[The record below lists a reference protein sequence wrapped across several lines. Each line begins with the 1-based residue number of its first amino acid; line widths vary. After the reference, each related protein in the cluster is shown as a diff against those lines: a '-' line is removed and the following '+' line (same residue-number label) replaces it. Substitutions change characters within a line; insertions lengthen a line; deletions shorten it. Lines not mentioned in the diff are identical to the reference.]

1 MSLSSLLSPPDR
13 AVTARPCPSD
23 RPVSGRRL
31 ASTVRRRVLADG
43 GRIDAGPERVESA
56 RARVEAGVSRV
67 HSDSD
72 GFTLLELLVVIG
84 IVAILAAVAAPQF
97 SRLVATWR
105 VASNLESIAMAI
117 DLARAEAIGRNTL
130 VQVCRSADP
139 RAATPTCSI
148 ATASGIAGDD
158 WASGWIV
165 YARPQGVVAP
175 AAFSAGTDELLRRYE
190 AEGVT
195 AGAVRAVVRT
205 NTGEST
211 LAFAGNGLRM
221 AGEGN
226 ERLFF
231 LDYRNPSSSEPTAS
245 ARCLRISMVGKVR
258 SGVPTGDGVC
268 NAS

>member
-1 MSLSSLLSPPDR
+1 MSLTPLLSSPGR
-13 AVTARPCPSD
+13 ASTARPCRSD
-23 RPVSGRRL
+23 RPVSDRHR
-31 ASTVRRRVLADG
+31 ASTVRRSGLAGSGRGVAG
-43 GRIDAGPERVESA
+43 GK
-56 RARVEAGVSRV
+56 
-67 HSDSD
+67 

-97 SRLVATWR
+97 ARLVATWR

-117 DLARAEAIGRNTL
+117 DLARAEAIGRNTM

-139 RAATPTCSI
+139 RAATPTCS
-148 ATASGIAGDD
+148 TAAVGDIAGDD

-165 YARPQGVVAP
+165 YARPQGAVTP
-175 AAFSAGTDELLRRYE
+175 AAFTAGTDELLRRYE

-195 AGAVRAVVRT
+195 TGSVRAVLRT

-211 LAFAGNGLRM
+211 LVFAGNGLRQ

-231 LDYRNPSSSEPTAS
+231 LDYRNPSSSVSTAS
-245 ARCLRISMVGKVR
+245 ARCLRITMVGKVR
-258 SGVPTGDGVC
+258 SGVPTGEGVC
-268 NAS
+268 NAA